1 MQSAVIPG
9 LLDHP
14 DRDVI
19 VALGAYHSGAMRAI
33 SSRDLGDLLYRAYE
47 CDASPRELKA
57 SVRRLRRAGYK
68 IGSTRGSKVTP
79 PGYYMIETADELAAT
94 VRPLF
99 RQAIDQLR
107 TIEALTGK
115 DYFAREL
122 AGQMKLFDVQKE
134 PEEVV
139 AAR

>member
-1 MQSAVIPG
+1 MQCAIMPG

-19 VALGAYHSGAMRAI
+19 LALRELHSGAMRAI
-33 SSRDLGDLLYRAYE
+33 SIRDLGDLLYRAFD
-47 CDASPRELKA
+47 CDAAPRDLKA
-57 SVRRLRRAGYK
+57 SVRRLRRAGFK
-68 IGSTRGSKVTP
+68 IGSTRGSKTMP
-79 PGYYMIETADELAAT
+79 PGYYMIETAEELAAT

-115 DYFAREL
+115 NYFTREL
-122 AGQMKLFDVQKE
+122 AGQMKLFE
-134 PEEVV
+134 NCEL
-139 AAR
+139 

>member
-19 VALGAYHSGAMRAI
+19 LALQEFHAGAMRAI
-33 SSRDLGDLLYRAYE
+33 SIRDLGELLYRAYD
-47 CDASPRELKA
+47 CAASPRDLKA
-57 SVRRLRRAGYK
+57 SVRRLRRAGFK
-68 IGSTRGSKVTP
+68 IGSTRGSKTAP

-122 AGQMKLFDVQKE
+122 AGQMKLGE
-134 PEEVV
+134 M
-139 AAR
+139 